1 MKKIVFSLGI
11 IGLCF
16 QSFGQAK
23 FIEKVSATANEP
35 GIPYERFELP
45 NGLTVLIHE
54 DHSDPIV
61 HVDVTYHVGSA
72 REELGRSGFAHF
84 YEHMMFQGS
93 DHVDD
98 EQHFKLVS
106 EAGGQMNGST
116 NTDRTNYFETLPSNK
131 LEMAL
136 WLEADR
142 MGWLLDAVTQQK
154 FEIQRATVKNERGQN
169 YDNRPYGLIYEKLGQ
184 AIYPYGHPY
193 SWSTIGYLE
202 ELDRATLDDL
212 KKFFLRWYGPN
223 NAVLTVAGD
232 VKKDEVLTLVQKY
245 FAPINRGPE
254 VKKMSPVQVQLEADR
269 YISYEDNIRFPALIM
284 SFPTVPN
291 FHPDEPALDVLSDIL
306 GGGKNSI
313 FFKNFDKAQ
322 IAVQSSVSHPC
333 MELGGQFTLSVFA
346 LPGTNLADMEKKI
359 RESLTEFESRGVSVN
374 DLNSYKAR
382 HESQVYQGLESVAGK
397 AGQLAQYHTML
408 GNPNF
413 IGKDIERYNNVTK
426 SDVMR
431 VYNQYIKGKKAVI
444 LSVVPKGQANLLA
457 AKDNFKPQFT
467 NSDFKPDN
475 KQYEGLSYQ
484 KPAKEADKFDRSKI
498 PGSGPNP
505 VMKVPTVKKGTYAGC
520 DYILTPYDELPIVS
534 LSLLFKA
541 GHRYEPFDKS
551 GLATLTASLM
561 DENTL
566 KYKTEEIALEL
577 DKLGSEISIE
587 ANDED
592 IQLNVFC
599 LKKNF
604 SATMSIL
611 YEKVVNPAFSPE
623 DFDRKKAEQ
632 LEAIANQVT
641 MARAMAENGF
651 RKKIYKSS
659 SILSIPAIGSAESV
673 EKITLEDVKNYYSA
687 LSSKIARM
695 VVVGNLSEEELIPVF
710 KILQQKSESK
720 VQLTSDKGEFNSF
733 NDFKIYFIPKEK
745 APQSEIRIGYVA
757 LPYDATGI
765 YYKTSVANFP
775 FGGNFNSRIN
785 LNLREKRGYTYGT
798 RSGFEASDLA
808 GPFYI
813 SGGFKGVVTDSSMI
827 ELVSELKNFHQKG
840 ITEEELSFTK
850 SSLGQAD
857 ALKFEAPPQKGRFLK
872 RLLDYKLEP
881 TYLDKQNELLKGL
894 TVKELNG
901 NIAKYFNLQN
911 MVSVVVG
918 DPKNIEKLKA
928 AGFTVEEM
936 KP

>member
-1 MKKIVFSLGI
+1 MKKMLFTASV
-11 IGLCF
+11 IGLSL

-23 FIEKVSATANEP
+23 LIEKITAKANEP
-35 GIPYERFELP
+35 SIPYERYQLP

-93 DHVDD
+93 DHVED

-136 WLEADR
+136 WLESDR

-232 VKKDEVLTLVQKY
+232 VKKDEVLTLVEKY
-245 FAPINRGPE
+245 FGPINRGPE
-254 VKKMSPVQVQLEADR
+254 VNKMDAAKIKLEADR
-269 YISYEDNIRFPALIM
+269 YISYEDNIRFPAIVM

-291 FHPDEPALDVLSDIL
+291 FHADEPALDVLSDIL

-346 LPGTNLADMEKKI
+346 LPGSNLADMEKKI
-359 RESLTEFESRGVSVN
+359 REALVEFETRGVSED

-382 HESQVYQGLESVAGK
+382 HESQVFQGLETVAGK
-397 AGQLAQYHTML
+397 AGQLAQYHTIL

-413 IGKDIERYNNVTK
+413 IGKDIERYNKVTK
-426 SDVMR
+426 EDVIR
-431 VYNQYIKGKKAVI
+431 VYNQYIKGQKAVI
-444 LSVVPKGQANLLA
+444 LSVVPKGQANLA
-457 AKDNFKPQFT
+457 ASKDNFTPKFT
-467 NSDFKPDN
+467 TADFKPDN
-475 KQYEGLSYQ
+475 KQYEGLTYK

-498 PGSGPNP
+498 PGSGANP
-505 VMKVPTVKKGTYAGC
+505 VMKVPTVKKGNSNGC
-520 DYILTPYDELPIVS
+520 EYIITPYDELPIVS
-534 LSLLFKA
+534 LSLMFKA
-541 GHRYEPFDKS
+541 GHRYEPADKS
-551 GLATLTASLM
+551 GLASLTASLM
-561 DENTL
+561 DESTK
-566 KYKTEEIALEL
+566 KYSTEAIAMEL
-577 DKLGSEISIE
+577 DKMGSEISIE
-587 ANDED
+587 SNDDD
-592 IQLNVFC
+592 ITFNVFC
-599 LKKNF
+599 LKKNL
-604 SATMSIL
+604 SKTLEIL
-611 YEKVVNPAFSPE
+611 EEKVINPAFNQE
-623 DFDRKKAEQ
+623 DFERKKAEQ
-632 LEAIANQVT
+632 LEYIANQVT
-641 MARAMAENGF
+641 QARALAENGF
-651 RKKIYKSS
+651 RSKLYKST
-659 SILSIPAIGSAESV
+659 SILSIPQNGTAESV
-673 EKITLEDVKNYYSA
+673 EKITLDDVKKYHGA
-687 LSSKIARM
+687 LSIKNARI
-695 VVVGNLSEEELIPVF
+695 VVVGSVSDADLSP
-710 KILQQKSESK
+710 ILKSLASK
-720 VQLTSDKGEFNSF
+720 PTNGSTLVSDKGEYNSF
-733 NDFKIYFIPKEK
+733 NGFKIYFIPKEK

-757 LPYDATGI
+757 LPYDATGV

-785 LNLREKRGYTYGT
+785 LNLREKRGFTYGT
-798 RSGFEASDLA
+798 RSGFEASDLS

-813 SGGFKGVVTDSSMI
+813 TGGFKGVVTDSSMI
-827 ELVSELKNFHQKG
+827 ELVGELKNFHQKG
-840 ITEEELSFTK
+840 ITEEELTFTK

-881 TYLDKQNELLKGL
+881 SYLEKQNEILKSL
-894 TVKELNG
+894 TVKELNE
-901 NIAKYFNLQN
+901 NISKYFNLQN

-928 AGFTVEEM
+928 AGFTVEEV